1 MSIRTPLE
9 DFVKTT
15 MAAVPGYWH
24 KLVYLANLRSS
35 SQTYDHWGMARRYG
49 FAASHAAISAAH
61 SDLFVEVLRTP
72 IKTLVED
79 ASAAIEPV
87 QSAEERQGLLL
98 QELWESRGRMLPT
111 DLGGGSAKHFEVTIL
126 TVQRLIQNQK
136 AGQHPRA

>member
-61 SDLFVEVLRTP
+61 SDLFIEVLRTP
-72 IKTLVED
+72 MTELVAD
-79 ASAAIEPV
+79 ATAAIEPD
-87 QSAEERQGLLL
+87 QPGQERQGLWL
-98 QELWESRGRMLPT
+98 QELGESRGRMLST
-111 DLGGGSAKHFEVTIL
+111 
-126 TVQRLIQNQK
+126 
-136 AGQHPRA
+136 